1 MLDRKLK
8 FAEGEKNFDNFAE
21 YAMTILTST
30 DEIVRNGGG
39 RGREGGAR
47 RKGRNGRKRKTK
59 GKDKSKPPTEPA
71 ESDKGRAPRHLSD
84 LSDLRK

>member
-8 FAEGEKNFDNFAE
+8 FEEGEKNFDDFAE
-21 YAMTILTST
+21 FAITILTST

-39 RGREGGAR
+39 RGKGGAR

>member
-1 MLDRKLK
+1 MLDLK
-8 FAEGEKNFDNFAE
+8 QGGENFLMIPDIAK
-21 YAMTILTST
+21 YAATILMTST
-30 DEIVRNGGG
+30 YEIVRNGGG
-39 RGREGGAR
+39 RGQRGE
-47 RKGRNGRKRKTK
+47 GRKRKTK